1 MTSSACRPTTL
12 HLPPPCPSCRLPCS
26 NYYTRLQCDTLKL
39 AMIKNKHLAQSLF
52 RGDVYDCVCRF
63 DEVCGEVLL
72 LEDICE
78 LLYLLGCRS
87 VHAVCCIA
95 MLLAAVPV

>member
-1 MTSSACRPTTL
+1 MHCMIWNGLLSF
-12 HLPPPCPSCRLPCS
+12 PPPRR

-63 DEVCGEVLL
+63 DEVG
-72 LEDICE
+72 
-78 LLYLLGCRS
+78 G
-87 VHAVCCIA
+87 
-95 MLLAAVPV
+95 